1 MSLLGKLVKT
11 ALGVGVVYA
20 AYKIGQRD
28 GKNKERD
35 ALKEAR
41 TDLEMEIEYMEGL
54 VKDYD
59 SVPNKTQ
66 KDWDNKQML
75 EMKLDLLKRKL

>member
-11 ALGVGVVYA
+11 AIGVGVVYA
-20 AYKIGQRD
+20 AYKIGQSD

-41 TDLEMEIEYMEGL
+41 TDLETEIEYMEGL